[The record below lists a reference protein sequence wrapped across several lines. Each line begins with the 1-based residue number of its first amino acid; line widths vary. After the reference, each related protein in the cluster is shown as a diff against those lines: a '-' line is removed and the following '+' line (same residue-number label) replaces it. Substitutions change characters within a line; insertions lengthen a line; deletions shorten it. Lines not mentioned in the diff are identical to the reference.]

1 MKTSLTTLEG
11 LKRSLTVELPVDIFN
26 ERTEKIIKGL
36 AGKVRVDG
44 FRKGKI
50 PPAVL
55 KQRFGGSAKSD
66 AATEIVGETL
76 ADALTDADVSP
87 ATQPSLTNID
97 TENADSLI
105 YTLEFEVY
113 PEIKVNALSKLT
125 IDQVSSQVTEE
136 DEERAL
142 QDLQDRSTEY
152 KTVKRKSKDGDRL
165 IIDFEGLLDGESFE
179 GGAAEGF
186 EIVLGKGTMIEG
198 FEKGLIDVASGK
210 TVEVNA
216 TFPEDYHVENLA
228 GREAVFKVKVNEI
241 GSPIEL
247 KRDDEFAKKYGEKDF
262 ETMKSRMTNQM
273 KLELDSRL
281 VQQNKDTAFSAL
293 LEAND
298 FEVPEGSISS
308 EAEKLQQDMESRM
321 EQQGMPSKGKLPAEM
336 FNEEAARRVKLGL
349 LINKIATDSEITA
362 EKDLVDAK
370 LNEMSLQYGESAQQ
384 MIDWYNTDPSRLA
397 NIESIVVEDL
407 VAKHVAEKAK
417 VTTTDKTFLEIMN
430 TQNFCILLKNHHL
443 ETNLLKSQD

>member
-1 MKTSLTTLEG
+1 MKTSLNTLDG
-11 LKRSLTVELPVDIFN
+11 LKRSLTVELPVDTFN
-26 ERTEKIIKGL
+26 DKTEKIIKSL
-36 AGKVRVDG
+36 ATKVRIDG

-50 PPAVL
+50 PANIL
-55 KQRFGGSAKSD
+55 RQRFGASAKSD
-66 AATEIVGETL
+66 AATEMVSETL
-76 ADALTDADVSP
+76 EDALKDADVVP
-87 ATQPSLTNID
+87 AAQPSLTNVD
-97 TENADSLI
+97 TENSESLI
-105 YTLEFEVY
+105 YTIEFEVY
-113 PEIKVNALSKLT
+113 PEIKVNTLSNLK
-125 IDQVSSQVTEE
+125 IDQVTSKVTEE

-152 KTVKRKSKDGDRL
+152 KSVKRKSKEGDRL
-165 IIDFEGLLDGESFE
+165 VIDFEGLMDGESFE

-186 EIVLGKGTMIEG
+186 EIVLGRGTMIDG
-198 FEKGLIDVASGK
+198 FEKGLIDIAPGK

-228 GREAVFKVKVNEI
+228 GREAVFKVKVNEV

-247 KRDDEFAKKYGEKDF
+247 KRDDEFAKKFGEKDF
-262 ETMKSRMTNQM
+262 ETMKTRMTSQM
-273 KLELDSRL
+273 KMELESRL

-298 FEVPEGSISS
+298 FEVPEGSVSS
-308 EAEKLQQDMESRM
+308 EASRLQQDMESRM
-321 EQQGMPSKGKLPAEM
+321 EQQGMPSKGKLPVEM

-407 VAKHVAEKAK
+407 VAKHIADEAK
-417 VTTTDKTFLEIMN
+417 VTSTEKNFLEIMN
-430 TQNFCILLKNHHL
+430 TQN
-443 ETNLLKSQD
+443 

>member
-1 MKTSLTTLEG
+1 MKTSLNTLDG
-11 LKRSLTVELPVDIFN
+11 LKRSLTVELPVDTFN
-26 ERTEKIIKGL
+26 DKTEKIIKSL
-36 AGKVRVDG
+36 ATKVRIDG

-50 PPAVL
+50 PANIL
-55 KQRFGGSAKSD
+55 RQRFGASAKSD
-66 AATEIVGETL
+66 AATEMVSETL
-76 ADALTDADVSP
+76 EDALKDADVVP
-87 ATQPSLTNID
+87 AAQPSLTNVD
-97 TENADSLI
+97 TENSESLI
-105 YTLEFEVY
+105 YTIEFEVY
-113 PEIKVNALSKLT
+113 PEIKVNTLSSLK
-125 IDQVSSQVTEE
+125 IDQVTSKVTEE

-152 KTVKRKSKDGDRL
+152 KSVKRKSKEGDRL
-165 IIDFEGLLDGESFE
+165 VIDFEGLMDGESFE

-186 EIVLGKGTMIEG
+186 EIVLGRGTMIDG
-198 FEKGLIDVASGK
+198 FEKGLIDIAPGK

-228 GREAVFKVKVNEI
+228 GREAVFKVKVNEV

-247 KRDDEFAKKYGEKDF
+247 KRDDEFAKKFGEKDF
-262 ETMKSRMTNQM
+262 ETMKTRMTSQM
-273 KLELDSRL
+273 KMELESRL

-298 FEVPEGSISS
+298 FEVPEGSVSS
-308 EAEKLQQDMESRM
+308 EALRLQQDMESRM
-321 EQQGMPSKGKLPAEM
+321 EQQGMPSKGKLPVEM

-407 VAKHVAEKAK
+407 VAKHIADEAK
-417 VTTTDKTFLEIMN
+417 VTSTEQNFLEIMN
-430 TQNFCILLKNHHL
+430 TQN
-443 ETNLLKSQD
+443 

>member
-125 IDQVSSQVTEE
+125 IDQVSSKVTEE

-321 EQQGMPSKGKLPAEM
+321 EQQGMPSKGTLPAEM

-430 TQNFCILLKNHHL
+430 TQN
-443 ETNLLKSQD
+443 

>member
-11 LKRSLTVELPVDIFN
+11 LKRSLTVELPVDTFN
-26 ERTEKIIKGL
+26 QKTEKIIKSL
-36 AGKVRVDG
+36 ATKVRIDG

-50 PPAVL
+50 PANIL
-55 KQRFGGSAKSD
+55 RQRFGASAKSD
-66 AATEIVGETL
+66 AATEMVSETIE
-76 ADALTDADVSP
+76 DALKDADVVP
-87 ATQPSLTNID
+87 AAQPSLTNVD
-97 TENADSLI
+97 TENSESLI
-105 YTLEFEVY
+105 YTIEFEVY
-113 PEIKVNALSKLT
+113 PEIKLNALSSLK
-125 IDQVSSQVTEE
+125 IDQVTSKVTEE

-152 KTVKRKSKDGDRL
+152 KSVKRKSKEGDRL
-165 IIDFEGLLDGESFE
+165 IIDFEGLMDGESFE
-179 GGAAEGF
+179 GGAAEAF
-186 EIVLGKGTMIEG
+186 EIILGRGTMIDG
-198 FEKGLIDVASGK
+198 FEKGLIDIAPGK
-210 TVEVNA
+210 NVEVNA

-228 GREAVFKVKVNEI
+228 GREAIFKVKVNEV

-247 KRDDEFAKKYGEKDF
+247 KRDDEFAKKFGESDF
-262 ETMKSRMTNQM
+262 ETMKTRMTSQM
-273 KLELDSRL
+273 KMELDSRL

-298 FEVPEGSISS
+298 FEVPEGSVSS
-308 EAEKLQQDMESRM
+308 EALRLQQDMESRM

-407 VAKHVAEKAK
+407 VAKHIADEAK
-417 VTTTDKTFLEIMN
+417 VTSTEKNFLEIMN
-430 TQNFCILLKNHHL
+430 TQN
-443 ETNLLKSQD
+443 

>member
-11 LKRSLTVELPVDIFN
+11 LKRSLKVELPVETFN
-26 ERTEKIIKGL
+26 QKTEQIIKGL
-36 AGKVRVDG
+36 ATKVRIDG

-50 PPAVL
+50 PANIL
-55 KQRFGGSAKSD
+55 RQRFGASAKSD
-66 AATEIVGETL
+66 AASEMVSETL
-76 ADALTDADVSP
+76 EDALKDADVVP
-87 ATQPSLTNID
+87 AAQPSLTNID
-97 TENADSLI
+97 TENSESLI
-105 YTLEFEVY
+105 YTIEFEVY
-113 PEIKVNALSKLT
+113 PEIKLNSLSSLK
-125 IDQVSSQVTEE
+125 IEQVTSKVTEE

-152 KTVKRKSKDGDRL
+152 KSVKRKSKEGDRL
-165 IIDFEGLLDGESFE
+165 VIDFEGLMDGEPFE

-186 EIVLGKGTMIEG
+186 EIILGRGAMIEG
-198 FEKGLIDVASGK
+198 FEQGLIDVASGK
-210 TVEVNA
+210 NVEVNA
-216 TFPEDYHVENLA
+216 AFPEDYHVENLA
-228 GREAVFKVKVNEI
+228 GREAVFKVKVNEV

-247 KRDDEFAKKYGEKDF
+247 KRDDEFAKKFGEKDF
-262 ETMKSRMTNQM
+262 ETMKSRMSSQM

-298 FEVPEGSISS
+298 FEVPEGSVSS
-308 EAEKLQQDMESRM
+308 EALRLQQDMESRM

-336 FNEEAARRVKLGL
+336 FNEEATRRVKLGL

-370 LNEMSLQYGESAQQ
+370 LKEISLQYGESAQQ

-407 VAKHVAEKAK
+407 VAKHIADKAK
-417 VTTTDKTFLEIMN
+417 VTSTEKNFLEIMN
-430 TQNFCILLKNHHL
+430 TQN
-443 ETNLLKSQD
+443 

>member
-11 LKRSLTVELPVDIFN
+11 LKRSLKVELPVETFN
-26 ERTEKIIKGL
+26 QKTEQIIKGL
-36 AGKVRVDG
+36 ATKVRIDG

-50 PPAVL
+50 PANIL
-55 KQRFGGSAKSD
+55 RQRFGASAKSD
-66 AATEIVGETL
+66 AATEMVSETL
-76 ADALTDADVSP
+76 EDALKDADVVP
-87 ATQPSLTNID
+87 AAQPSLTNID
-97 TENADSLI
+97 SENSESLI
-105 YTLEFEVY
+105 YTIEFEVY
-113 PEIKVNALSKLT
+113 PEIKLNSLSSLK
-125 IDQVSSQVTEE
+125 IEQVTSKVTEE

-152 KTVKRKSKDGDRL
+152 KSVKRKSKEGDRL
-165 IIDFEGLLDGESFE
+165 VIDFEGLMDGEPFE

-186 EIVLGKGTMIEG
+186 EIILGRGAMIEG
-198 FEKGLIDVASGK
+198 FEQGLIDVASGK
-210 TVEVNA
+210 NVEVNA
-216 TFPEDYHVENLA
+216 AFPEDYHVENLA
-228 GREAVFKVKVNEI
+228 GREALFKVKVNEV

-247 KRDDEFAKKYGEKDF
+247 KRDDEFAKKFGEKDF
-262 ETMKSRMTNQM
+262 ETMKSRMSSQM

-298 FEVPEGSISS
+298 FEVPEGSVSS
-308 EAEKLQQDMESRM
+308 EALRLQQDMESRM

-336 FNEEAARRVKLGL
+336 FNEEATRRVKLGL

-370 LNEMSLQYGESAQQ
+370 LKEISLQYGESAQQ

-407 VAKHVAEKAK
+407 VAKHIADKAK
-417 VTTTDKTFLEIMN
+417 VTS
-430 TQNFCILLKNHHL
+430 CLLY
-443 ETNLLKSQD
+443 TSPSPRD

>member
-55 KQRFGGSAKSD
+55 KQRFGSSAKSD

-76 ADALTDADVSP
+76 TDAMMDADVTP

-125 IDQVSSQVTEE
+125 IEQVSSKVTEE

-186 EIVLGKGTMIEG
+186 EIVLGKGAMIEG

-216 TFPEDYHVENLA
+216 TFPDDYHVENLA
-228 GREAVFKVKVNEI
+228 GREAVFKVKVNEV
-241 GSPIEL
+241 GSPVEL
-247 KRDDEFAKKYGEKDF
+247 KRDDEFAKKFGEKDF
-262 ETMKSRMTNQM
+262 ETMKSRMTSQM

-298 FEVPEGSISS
+298 FEVPEGSVSS

-430 TQNFCILLKNHHL
+430 TQN
-443 ETNLLKSQD
+443 

>member
-11 LKRSLTVELPVDIFN
+11 LKRSLTVELPVDTFN
-26 ERTEKIIKGL
+26 QKTEKIIKSL
-36 AGKVRVDG
+36 ATKVRIDG

-50 PPAVL
+50 PANIL
-55 KQRFGGSAKSD
+55 RQRFGASAKSD
-66 AATEIVGETL
+66 AATEMVSETL
-76 ADALTDADVSP
+76 EDALKDADVVP
-87 ATQPSLTNID
+87 AAQPSLTNVD
-97 TENADSLI
+97 TENSESLI
-105 YTLEFEVY
+105 YTIEFEVY
-113 PEIKVNALSKLT
+113 PEIKLNALSSLK
-125 IDQVSSQVTEE
+125 IDQVTSKVTEE

-152 KTVKRKSKDGDRL
+152 KSVKRKSKEGDRL
-165 IIDFEGLLDGESFE
+165 IIDFEGLMDGESFE
-179 GGAAEGF
+179 GGAAEAF
-186 EIVLGKGTMIEG
+186 EIILGRGTMIDG
-198 FEKGLIDVASGK
+198 FEKGLIDIAPGK
-210 TVEVNA
+210 NVEVNA

-228 GREAVFKVKVNEI
+228 GREAIFKVKVNEV

-247 KRDDEFAKKYGEKDF
+247 KRDDEFAKKFGESDF
-262 ETMKSRMTNQM
+262 ETMKTRMTSQM
-273 KLELDSRL
+273 KMELDSRL

-298 FEVPEGSISS
+298 FEVPEGSVSS
-308 EAEKLQQDMESRM
+308 EALRLQQDMESRM

-362 EKDLVDAK
+362 EKELVDAK

-384 MIDWYNTDPSRLA
+384 MIDWYNTEPSRLA

-407 VAKHVAEKAK
+407 VAKHIADEAK
-417 VTTTDKTFLEIMN
+417 VTSTEKNFLEIMN
-430 TQNFCILLKNHHL
+430 TQN
-443 ETNLLKSQD
+443 

>member
-26 ERTEKIIKGL
+26 ERTEKIIKSL

-113 PEIKVNALSKLT
+113 PEIKVNALSELT

-430 TQNFCILLKNHHL
+430 TQN
-443 ETNLLKSQD
+443 

>member
-11 LKRSLTVELPVDIFN
+11 LKRSLKVELPVETFN
-26 ERTEKIIKGL
+26 QKTEQIIKGL
-36 AGKVRVDG
+36 ATKVRIDG

-50 PPAVL
+50 PANIL
-55 KQRFGGSAKSD
+55 RQRFGASAKSD
-66 AATEIVGETL
+66 AATEMVSETL
-76 ADALTDADVSP
+76 EDALKDADIVP
-87 ATQPSLTNID
+87 AAQPSLTNID
-97 TENADSLI
+97 TENSESLI
-105 YTLEFEVY
+105 YTIEFEVY
-113 PEIKVNALSKLT
+113 PEIKLNSLSSLK
-125 IDQVSSQVTEE
+125 IEQVTSKVTEE

-152 KTVKRKSKDGDRL
+152 KSVKRKSKEGDRL
-165 IIDFEGLLDGESFE
+165 VIDFEGLMDGEPFE

-186 EIVLGKGTMIEG
+186 EIILGRGAMIEG
-198 FEKGLIDVASGK
+198 FEQGLIDVAPGK
-210 TVEVNA
+210 NVEVNA
-216 TFPEDYHVENLA
+216 AFPEDYHVENLA
-228 GREAVFKVKVNEI
+228 GREAVFKVKVNEV

-247 KRDDEFAKKYGEKDF
+247 KRDDEFAKKFGEKDF
-262 ETMKSRMTNQM
+262 ETMKSRMSSQM

-298 FEVPEGSISS
+298 FEVPEGSVSS
-308 EAEKLQQDMESRM
+308 EALRLQQDMESRM

-336 FNEEAARRVKLGL
+336 FNEEATRRVKLGL

-370 LNEMSLQYGESAQQ
+370 LKEMSLQYGESAQQ

-407 VAKHVAEKAK
+407 VAKHIADKAK
-417 VTTTDKTFLEIMN
+417 VTSSEKNFLEIMN
-430 TQNFCILLKNHHL
+430 TQN
-443 ETNLLKSQD
+443 

>member
-1 MKTSLTTLEG
+1 MKTSLNTLDG
-11 LKRSLTVELPVDIFN
+11 LKRSLTVELPVDTFN
-26 ERTEKIIKGL
+26 DKTEKIIKSL
-36 AGKVRVDG
+36 ATKVRIDG

-50 PPAVL
+50 PANIL
-55 KQRFGGSAKSD
+55 RQRFGASAKSD
-66 AATEIVGETL
+66 AATEMVSETL
-76 ADALTDADVSP
+76 EDALKDADVVP
-87 ATQPSLTNID
+87 AAQPSLTNVD
-97 TENADSLI
+97 TENSESLI
-105 YTLEFEVY
+105 YTIEFEVY
-113 PEIKVNALSKLT
+113 PEIKVNTLSSLK
-125 IDQVSSQVTEE
+125 IDQVTSKVTEE

-152 KTVKRKSKDGDRL
+152 KSVKRKSKEGDRL
-165 IIDFEGLLDGESFE
+165 VIDFEGLMDGESFE

-186 EIVLGKGTMIEG
+186 EIVLGRGTMIDG
-198 FEKGLIDVASGK
+198 FEKGLIDIAPGK

-228 GREAVFKVKVNEI
+228 GREAVFKVKVNEVE
-241 GSPIEL
+241 SPIEL
-247 KRDDEFAKKYGEKDF
+247 KRDDEFAKKFGEKDF
-262 ETMKSRMTNQM
+262 ETMKTRMTSQM
-273 KLELDSRL
+273 KMELESRL

-298 FEVPEGSISS
+298 FEVPEGSVSS
-308 EAEKLQQDMESRM
+308 EALRLQQDMESRM
-321 EQQGMPSKGKLPAEM
+321 EQQGMPSKGKLPVEM

-407 VAKHVAEKAK
+407 VAKHIADEAK
-417 VTTTDKTFLEIMN
+417 VTSTEKNFLEIMN
-430 TQNFCILLKNHHL
+430 TQN
-443 ETNLLKSQD
+443 

>member
-55 KQRFGGSAKSD
+55 KQRFGESAKSD

-87 ATQPSLTNID
+87 ATQPSITNID
-97 TENADSLI
+97 TETADSLI
-105 YTLEFEVY
+105 YTLEFEDY

-308 EAEKLQQDMESRM
+308 EAKKLQQDMESRM

-430 TQNFCILLKNHHL
+430 TQN
-443 ETNLLKSQD
+443 

>member
-11 LKRSLTVELPVDIFN
+11 LKRSLTVELPVDTFN
-26 ERTEKIIKGL
+26 QKTEKIIKSL
-36 AGKVRVDG
+36 ATKVRIDG

-50 PPAVL
+50 PANIL
-55 KQRFGGSAKSD
+55 RQRFGASAKSD
-66 AATEIVGETL
+66 AATEMVSETL
-76 ADALTDADVSP
+76 EDALKDADVVP
-87 ATQPSLTNID
+87 AAQPSLTNVD
-97 TENADSLI
+97 TENSESLI
-105 YTLEFEVY
+105 YTIEFEVY
-113 PEIKVNALSKLT
+113 PEIKLNALSSLK
-125 IDQVSSQVTEE
+125 IDQVTSKVTEE

-152 KTVKRKSKDGDRL
+152 KSVKRKSKEGDRL
-165 IIDFEGLLDGESFE
+165 IIDFEGLMDGESFE
-179 GGAAEGF
+179 GGAAEAF
-186 EIVLGKGTMIEG
+186 EIILGRGTMIDG
-198 FEKGLIDVASGK
+198 FEKGLIDIAPGNN
-210 TVEVNA
+210 VEVNA

-228 GREAVFKVKVNEI
+228 GREAIFKVKVNEV

-247 KRDDEFAKKYGEKDF
+247 KRDDEFAKKFGESDF
-262 ETMKSRMTNQM
+262 ETMKTRMTSQM
-273 KLELDSRL
+273 KMELDSRL

-298 FEVPEGSISS
+298 FEVPEGSVSS
-308 EAEKLQQDMESRM
+308 EALRLQQDMESRM

-407 VAKHVAEKAK
+407 VAKHIADEAK
-417 VTTTDKTFLEIMN
+417 VTSTEKNFLEIMN
-430 TQNFCILLKNHHL
+430 TQN
-443 ETNLLKSQD
+443 

>member
-11 LKRSLTVELPVDIFN
+11 LKRSLTVELPVDTFN
-26 ERTEKIIKGL
+26 QKTEKIIKSL
-36 AGKVRVDG
+36 ATKVRIDG

-50 PPAVL
+50 PANIL
-55 KQRFGGSAKSD
+55 RQRFGASAKSD
-66 AATEIVGETL
+66 AATEMVSETL
-76 ADALTDADVSP
+76 EDALKDADVVP
-87 ATQPSLTNID
+87 AAQPSLTNVD
-97 TENADSLI
+97 TENSESLI
-105 YTLEFEVY
+105 YTIEFEVY
-113 PEIKVNALSKLT
+113 PEIKLNALSSLK
-125 IDQVSSQVTEE
+125 IDQVTSKVTEE

-152 KTVKRKSKDGDRL
+152 KSVKRKSKEGDRL
-165 IIDFEGLLDGESFE
+165 IIDFEGLMDGESFE
-179 GGAAEGF
+179 GGAAEAF
-186 EIVLGKGTMIEG
+186 EIILGRGTMIDG
-198 FEKGLIDVASGK
+198 FEKGLIDIAPGK
-210 TVEVNA
+210 NVEVNA

-228 GREAVFKVKVNEI
+228 GKEAIFKVKVNEV

-247 KRDDEFAKKYGEKDF
+247 KRDDEFAKKFGESDF
-262 ETMKSRMTNQM
+262 ETMKTRMTSQM
-273 KLELDSRL
+273 KMELDSRL

-298 FEVPEGSISS
+298 FEVPEGSVSS
-308 EAEKLQQDMESRM
+308 EALRLQQDMESRM

-407 VAKHVAEKAK
+407 VAKHIADEAK
-417 VTTTDKTFLEIMN
+417 VTSTEKNFLEIMN
-430 TQNFCILLKNHHL
+430 TQN
-443 ETNLLKSQD
+443 

>member
-1 MKTSLTTLEG
+1 MKTSLNTLDG
-11 LKRSLTVELPVDIFN
+11 LKRSLTVELPVDTFN
-26 ERTEKIIKGL
+26 DKTEKIIKSL
-36 AGKVRVDG
+36 ATKVRIDG

-50 PPAVL
+50 PANIL
-55 KQRFGGSAKSD
+55 RQRFGASAKSD
-66 AATEIVGETL
+66 AATEMVSETL
-76 ADALTDADVSP
+76 EDALKDADVVP
-87 ATQPSLTNID
+87 AAQPSLTNVD
-97 TENADSLI
+97 TENSESLI
-105 YTLEFEVY
+105 YTIEFEVY
-113 PEIKVNALSKLT
+113 PEIKVNTLSSLK
-125 IDQVSSQVTEE
+125 IDQVTSKVTEE

-152 KTVKRKSKDGDRL
+152 KSVKRKSKEGDRL
-165 IIDFEGLLDGESFE
+165 VIDFEGLMDGESFE

-186 EIVLGKGTMIEG
+186 EIVLGRGTMIDG
-198 FEKGLIDVASGK
+198 FEKGLIDIAPGK

-228 GREAVFKVKVNEI
+228 GREAVFKVKVNEV

-247 KRDDEFAKKYGEKDF
+247 KRDDEFAKKFGEKDF
-262 ETMKSRMTNQM
+262 ETMKTRMTSQM
-273 KLELDSRL
+273 KMELESRL

-298 FEVPEGSISS
+298 FEVPEGSVSS
-308 EAEKLQQDMESRM
+308 EALRLQQDMESRM
-321 EQQGMPSKGKLPAEM
+321 EQQGMPSKGKLPVEM

-384 MIDWYNTDPSRLA
+384 MIAWYNTDPSRLA

-407 VAKHVAEKAK
+407 VAKHIADEAK
-417 VTTTDKTFLEIMN
+417 VTSTEKNFLEIMN
-430 TQNFCILLKNHHL
+430 TQN
-443 ETNLLKSQD
+443 

>member
-1 MKTSLTTLEG
+1 MKTSLNTLDG
-11 LKRSLTVELPVDIFN
+11 LKRSLTVELPVDTFN
-26 ERTEKIIKGL
+26 DKTEKIIKSL
-36 AGKVRVDG
+36 ATKVRIDG

-50 PPAVL
+50 PANIL
-55 KQRFGGSAKSD
+55 RQRFGASAKSD
-66 AATEIVGETL
+66 AATEMVSETL
-76 ADALTDADVSP
+76 EDALKDADVVP
-87 ATQPSLTNID
+87 AAQPSLTNVD
-97 TENADSLI
+97 TENSESLI
-105 YTLEFEVY
+105 YTIEFEVY
-113 PEIKVNALSKLT
+113 PEIKVNTLSNLK
-125 IDQVSSQVTEE
+125 IDQVTSKVTEE

-152 KTVKRKSKDGDRL
+152 KSVKRKSKEGDRL
-165 IIDFEGLLDGESFE
+165 VIDFEGLMDGESFE

-186 EIVLGKGTMIEG
+186 EIVLGRGTMIDG
-198 FEKGLIDVASGK
+198 FEKGLIDIAPGK

-228 GREAVFKVKVNEI
+228 GREAIFKVKVNEV

-247 KRDDEFAKKYGEKDF
+247 KRDDEFAKKFGEKDF
-262 ETMKSRMTNQM
+262 ETMKTRMTSQM
-273 KLELDSRL
+273 KMELESRL

-298 FEVPEGSISS
+298 FEVPEGSVSS
-308 EAEKLQQDMESRM
+308 EALRLQQDMESRM
-321 EQQGMPSKGKLPAEM
+321 EQQGMPSKGKLPVEM

-407 VAKHVAEKAK
+407 VAKHIADEAK
-417 VTTTDKTFLEIMN
+417 VTSTEKNFLEIMN
-430 TQNFCILLKNHHL
+430 TQN
-443 ETNLLKSQD
+443 

>member
-179 GGAAEGF
+179 GGTAEGF

-241 GSPIEL
+241 QSPIEL

-298 FEVPEGSISS
+298 FEVPEGSVSS

-430 TQNFCILLKNHHL
+430 TQN
-443 ETNLLKSQD
+443 

>member
-1 MKTSLTTLEG
+1 MPVETFNQKTEQ
-11 LKRSLTVELPVDIFN
+11 
-26 ERTEKIIKGL
+26 IIKGL
-36 AGKVRVDG
+36 ATKVRIDG

-50 PPAVL
+50 PANIL
-55 KQRFGGSAKSD
+55 RQRFGASAKSD
-66 AATEIVGETL
+66 AATEMVSETL
-76 ADALTDADVSP
+76 EDALKDADVVP
-87 ATQPSLTNID
+87 AAQPSLTNID
-97 TENADSLI
+97 TENSESLI
-105 YTLEFEVY
+105 YTIEFEVY
-113 PEIKVNALSKLT
+113 PEIKLNSLSSLK
-125 IDQVSSQVTEE
+125 IEQVTSKVTEE

-152 KTVKRKSKDGDRL
+152 KSVKRKSKEGDRL
-165 IIDFEGLLDGESFE
+165 VIDFEGLMDGEPFE

-186 EIVLGKGTMIEG
+186 EIILGRGAMIEG
-198 FEKGLIDVASGK
+198 FEQGLIDVASGK
-210 TVEVNA
+210 NVEVNA
-216 TFPEDYHVENLA
+216 AFPEDYHVENLA
-228 GREAVFKVKVNEI
+228 GREALFKVKVNEV

-247 KRDDEFAKKYGEKDF
+247 KRDDEFAKKFGEKDF
-262 ETMKSRMTNQM
+262 ETMKSRMSSQM

-298 FEVPEGSISS
+298 FEVPEGSVSS
-308 EAEKLQQDMESRM
+308 EALRLQQDMESRM

-336 FNEEAARRVKLGL
+336 FNEEATRRVKLGL

-370 LNEMSLQYGESAQQ
+370 LKEISLQYGESAQQ

-407 VAKHVAEKAK
+407 VAKHIADKAK
-417 VTTTDKTFLEIMN
+417 VTSTEKNFLEIMN
-430 TQNFCILLKNHHL
+430 TQN
-443 ETNLLKSQD
+443 

>member
-11 LKRSLTVELPVDIFN
+11 LKRSLTVELPVDTFN
-26 ERTEKIIKGL
+26 QKTEKIIKSL
-36 AGKVRVDG
+36 ATKVRIDG

-50 PPAVL
+50 PANIL
-55 KQRFGGSAKSD
+55 RQRFGASAKSD
-66 AATEIVGETL
+66 AATEMVSETL
-76 ADALTDADVSP
+76 EDALKDADVVP
-87 ATQPSLTNID
+87 AAQPSLTNVD
-97 TENADSLI
+97 TENSESLI
-105 YTLEFEVY
+105 YTIEFEVY
-113 PEIKVNALSKLT
+113 PEIKLNALSSLK
-125 IDQVSSQVTEE
+125 IDQVTSKVTEE

-152 KTVKRKSKDGDRL
+152 KSVKRKSKEGDRL
-165 IIDFEGLLDGESFE
+165 IIDFEGLMDGESFE
-179 GGAAEGF
+179 GGAAEAF
-186 EIVLGKGTMIEG
+186 EIILGRGTMIDG
-198 FEKGLIDVASGK
+198 FEKGLIDIAPGK
-210 TVEVNA
+210 NVEVNA

-228 GREAVFKVKVNEI
+228 GREAIFKVKVNEV

-247 KRDDEFAKKYGEKDF
+247 KRDDEFAKKFGESDF
-262 ETMKSRMTNQM
+262 ETMKTRMTSQM
-273 KLELDSRL
+273 KMELDSRL

-298 FEVPEGSISS
+298 FEVPEGSVSS
-308 EAEKLQQDMESRM
+308 EALRLQQDMESRM

-336 FNEEAARRVKLGL
+336 FNEEAGRRVKLGL

-407 VAKHVAEKAK
+407 VAKHIADEAK
-417 VTTTDKTFLEIMN
+417 VTSTEKNFLEIMN
-430 TQNFCILLKNHHL
+430 TQN
-443 ETNLLKSQD
+443 

>member
-1 MKTSLTTLEG
+1 MKTSLNTLDG
-11 LKRSLTVELPVDIFN
+11 LKRSLTVELPVDTFN
-26 ERTEKIIKGL
+26 DKTEKIIKSL
-36 AGKVRVDG
+36 ATKVRIDG

-50 PPAVL
+50 PANIL
-55 KQRFGGSAKSD
+55 RQRFGASAKSD
-66 AATEIVGETL
+66 AATEMVSETL
-76 ADALTDADVSP
+76 EDALKDADVVP
-87 ATQPSLTNID
+87 AAQPSLTNVD
-97 TENADSLI
+97 TENSESLI
-105 YTLEFEVY
+105 YTIEFEVY
-113 PEIKVNALSKLT
+113 PEIKVNTLSSLK
-125 IDQVSSQVTEE
+125 IDQVTSKVTEE

-152 KTVKRKSKDGDRL
+152 KSVKRKSKEGDRL
-165 IIDFEGLLDGESFE
+165 VIDFEGLMDGESFE

-186 EIVLGKGTMIEG
+186 EIVLGRGTMIDG
-198 FEKGLIDVASGK
+198 FEKGLIDIAPGK

-228 GREAVFKVKVNEI
+228 GREAVFKVKVNEV

-247 KRDDEFAKKYGEKDF
+247 KRDDEFAKKFGEKDF
-262 ETMKSRMTNQM
+262 ETMKTRMTSQM
-273 KLELDSRL
+273 KMELESRL

-298 FEVPEGSISS
+298 FEVPEGSVSS
-308 EAEKLQQDMESRM
+308 EALRLQQDMESRM
-321 EQQGMPSKGKLPAEM
+321 EQQGMPSKGKLPVEM

-397 NIESIVVEDL
+397 NIESIVLEDL
-407 VAKHVAEKAK
+407 VAKHIADEAK
-417 VTTTDKTFLEIMN
+417 VTSTEKNFLEVMN
-430 TQNFCILLKNHHL
+430 TQN
-443 ETNLLKSQD
+443 

>member
-11 LKRSLTVELPVDIFN
+11 LKRSLTVELPVDTFN
-26 ERTEKIIKGL
+26 QKTEKNIKSL
-36 AGKVRVDG
+36 ATKVRIDG

-50 PPAVL
+50 PANIL
-55 KQRFGGSAKSD
+55 RQRFGASAKSD
-66 AATEIVGETL
+66 AATEMVSETL
-76 ADALTDADVSP
+76 EDALKDADLVP
-87 ATQPSLTNID
+87 AAQPSLTNVD
-97 TENADSLI
+97 TENSESLI
-105 YTLEFEVY
+105 YTIEFEVY
-113 PEIKVNALSKLT
+113 PEIKLNALSSLK
-125 IDQVSSQVTEE
+125 IDQVTSKVTEE

-152 KTVKRKSKDGDRL
+152 KSVKRKSKEGDRL
-165 IIDFEGLLDGESFE
+165 IIDFEGLMDGESFE
-179 GGAAEGF
+179 GGAAEAF
-186 EIVLGKGTMIEG
+186 EIILGRGTMIDG
-198 FEKGLIDVASGK
+198 FEKGLIDIAPGK
-210 TVEVNA
+210 NVEVNA

-228 GREAVFKVKVNEI
+228 GREAIFKVKVNEV

-247 KRDDEFAKKYGEKDF
+247 KRDDEFAKKFGESDF
-262 ETMKSRMTNQM
+262 ETMKTRMTSQM
-273 KLELDSRL
+273 KMELDSRL

-298 FEVPEGSISS
+298 FEVPEGSVSS
-308 EAEKLQQDMESRM
+308 EALRLQQDMESRM

-407 VAKHVAEKAK
+407 VAKHIADEAK
-417 VTTTDKTFLEIMN
+417 VTSTEKNFLEIMN
-430 TQNFCILLKNHHL
+430 TQN
-443 ETNLLKSQD
+443 

>member
-11 LKRSLTVELPVDIFN
+11 LKRSLTVELPVDTFN
-26 ERTEKIIKGL
+26 QKTEKIIQNLG
-36 AGKVRVDG
+36 AKVRVDG
-44 FRKGKI
+44 FRKGKV
-50 PPAVL
+50 PANIL
-55 KQRFGGSAKSD
+55 RQRFGASAKSD
-66 AATEIVGETL
+66 AATEMVSETL
-76 ADALTDADVSP
+76 EDALKDADVSP
-87 ATQPSLTNID
+87 AAQPSLTNID
-97 TENADSLI
+97 TENSQNLI

-113 PEIKVNALSKLT
+113 PEIKLNSLSSLK
-125 IDQVSSQVTEE
+125 IDQVASKVTEE

-142 QDLQDRSTEY
+142 QDLQVRSTEY
-152 KTVKRKSKDGDRL
+152 KSVKRKSKDGDRL
-165 IIDFEGLLDGESFE
+165 IIDFEGLMDGESFE

-186 EIVLGKGTMIEG
+186 EIILGRGAMIEG
-198 FEKGLIDVASGK
+198 FEKGLIDVAPGK

-228 GREAVFKVKVNEI
+228 GREALFKVKINEV

-247 KRDDEFAKKYGEKDF
+247 KRDDEFAKKFGEKDF
-262 ETMKSRMTNQM
+262 ESMKSRMSSQM

-298 FEVPEGSISS
+298 FDVPEGSVSS
-308 EAEKLQQDMESRM
+308 EALRLQQDMESRM

-349 LINKIATDSEITA
+349 MINKIATDSEITA

-407 VAKHVAEKAK
+407 VAKHIAEKAK
-417 VTTTDKTFLEIMN
+417 VTSTNKTFLEIMN
-430 TQNFCILLKNHHL
+430 TQN
-443 ETNLLKSQD
+443 

>member
-1 MKTSLTTLEG
+1 MKTSLNTLDG
-11 LKRSLTVELPVDIFN
+11 LKRSLTVELPVDTFN
-26 ERTEKIIKGL
+26 DKTEKIIKSL
-36 AGKVRVDG
+36 ATKVRIDG

-50 PPAVL
+50 PANIL
-55 KQRFGGSAKSD
+55 RQRFGASAKSD
-66 AATEIVGETL
+66 AATEMVSETL
-76 ADALTDADVSP
+76 EEALKDANVVP
-87 ATQPSLTNID
+87 AAQPSLTNVD
-97 TENADSLI
+97 TENSESLI
-105 YTLEFEVY
+105 YTIEFEVY
-113 PEIKVNALSKLT
+113 PEIKVNTLSSLK
-125 IDQVSSQVTEE
+125 IDQVTSKVTEE

-152 KTVKRKSKDGDRL
+152 KSVKRKSKEGDRL
-165 IIDFEGLLDGESFE
+165 VIDFEGLMDGESFE

-186 EIVLGKGTMIEG
+186 EIVLGRGTMIDG
-198 FEKGLIDVASGK
+198 FEKGLIDIAPGK

-228 GREAVFKVKVNEI
+228 GREAVFKVKVNEV

-247 KRDDEFAKKYGEKDF
+247 KRDDEFAKKFGEKDF
-262 ETMKSRMTNQM
+262 ETMKTRMTSQM
-273 KLELDSRL
+273 KMELESRL

-308 EAEKLQQDMESRM
+308 EALRLQQDMESRM
-321 EQQGMPSKGKLPAEM
+321 EQQGMPSKGKLPVEM

-407 VAKHVAEKAK
+407 VAKHIADEAK
-417 VTTTDKTFLEIMN
+417 VTSTEKNFLEIMN
-430 TQNFCILLKNHHL
+430 TQN
-443 ETNLLKSQD
+443 

>member
-1 MKTSLTTLEG
+1 MKTSLNTLDG
-11 LKRSLTVELPVDIFN
+11 LKRSLTVELPVDTFN
-26 ERTEKIIKGL
+26 DKTEKIIKSL
-36 AGKVRVDG
+36 ATKVRIDG

-50 PPAVL
+50 PANIL
-55 KQRFGGSAKSD
+55 RQRFGASAKSD
-66 AATEIVGETL
+66 AATEMVSETL
-76 ADALTDADVSP
+76 EDALKDADVVP
-87 ATQPSLTNID
+87 AAQPSLTNVD
-97 TENADSLI
+97 TENSESLI
-105 YTLEFEVY
+105 YTIEFEVY
-113 PEIKVNALSKLT
+113 PEIKVNTLSSLK
-125 IDQVSSQVTEE
+125 IDQVTSKVTEE

-152 KTVKRKSKDGDRL
+152 KSVKRKSKEGDRL
-165 IIDFEGLLDGESFE
+165 VIDFEGLMDGESFE

-186 EIVLGKGTMIEG
+186 EIVLGRGTMIDG
-198 FEKGLIDVASGK
+198 FEKGLIDIAPGK
-210 TVEVNA
+210 TVEINA

-228 GREAVFKVKVNEI
+228 GREAVFKVKVNEV

-247 KRDDEFAKKYGEKDF
+247 KRDDEFAKKFGEKDF
-262 ETMKSRMTNQM
+262 ETMKTRMTSQM
-273 KLELDSRL
+273 KMELESRL

-298 FEVPEGSISS
+298 FEVPDGSVSS
-308 EAEKLQQDMESRM
+308 EALRLQQDMESRM
-321 EQQGMPSKGKLPAEM
+321 EQQGMPSKGKLPVEM

-407 VAKHVAEKAK
+407 VAKHIADEAK
-417 VTTTDKTFLEIMN
+417 VTSTEKNFLEIMN
-430 TQNFCILLKNHHL
+430 TQN
-443 ETNLLKSQD
+443 

>member
-1 MKTSLTTLEG
+1 MKTSLNTLDG
-11 LKRSLTVELPVDIFN
+11 LKRSLTVELPVDTFN
-26 ERTEKIIKGL
+26 DKTEKIIKSL
-36 AGKVRVDG
+36 ATKVRIDG

-50 PPAVL
+50 PANIL
-55 KQRFGGSAKSD
+55 RQRFGASAKSD
-66 AATEIVGETL
+66 AATEMVSETL
-76 ADALTDADVSP
+76 EDAIKDADVVP
-87 ATQPSLTNID
+87 AAQPSLTNVD
-97 TENADSLI
+97 TENSESLI
-105 YTLEFEVY
+105 YTIEFEVY
-113 PEIKVNALSKLT
+113 PEIKVNTLSSLK
-125 IDQVSSQVTEE
+125 IDQVTSKVTEE

-152 KTVKRKSKDGDRL
+152 KSVKRKSKEGDRL
-165 IIDFEGLLDGESFE
+165 VIDFEGLMDGESFE

-186 EIVLGKGTMIEG
+186 EIVLGRGTMIDG
-198 FEKGLIDVASGK
+198 FEKGLIDIAPGK

-228 GREAVFKVKVNEI
+228 GREAVFKVKVNEV

-247 KRDDEFAKKYGEKDF
+247 KRDDEFAKKFGEKDF
-262 ETMKSRMTNQM
+262 ETMKTRMTSQM
-273 KLELDSRL
+273 KMELESRL

-298 FEVPEGSISS
+298 FEVPEGSVSS
-308 EAEKLQQDMESRM
+308 EALRLQQDMESRM
-321 EQQGMPSKGKLPAEM
+321 EQQGMPSKGKLPVEM

-407 VAKHVAEKAK
+407 VAKHIADEAK
-417 VTTTDKTFLEIMN
+417 VTSTEKNFLEIMN
-430 TQNFCILLKNHHL
+430 TQN
-443 ETNLLKSQD
+443 

>member
-11 LKRSLTVELPVDIFN
+11 LKRSLTVELPVDTFN
-26 ERTEKIIKGL
+26 QKTEKIIQNLG
-36 AGKVRVDG
+36 AKVRVDG
-44 FRKGKI
+44 FRKGKV
-50 PPAVL
+50 PANIL
-55 KQRFGGSAKSD
+55 RQRFGASAKSD
-66 AATEIVGETL
+66 AATEMVSETL
-76 ADALTDADVSP
+76 EDALKDADVSP
-87 ATQPSLTNID
+87 AAQPSLTNID
-97 TENADSLI
+97 TENSQNLI

-113 PEIKVNALSKLT
+113 PEIKLNSLSSLK
-125 IDQVSSQVTEE
+125 IDQVASKVTEE

-142 QDLQDRSTEY
+142 QDLQARSTEY
-152 KTVKRKSKDGDRL
+152 KSVKRKSKDGDRL
-165 IIDFEGLLDGESFE
+165 IIDFEGLIDGESFE

-186 EIVLGKGTMIEG
+186 EIILGRGAMIEG
-198 FEKGLIDVASGK
+198 FEKGLIDVAPGK

-216 TFPEDYHVENLA
+216 IFPEDYHVENLA
-228 GREAVFKVKVNEI
+228 GREALFKVKINEV

-247 KRDDEFAKKYGEKDF
+247 KRDDEFAKKFGEKDF
-262 ETMKSRMTNQM
+262 ESMKSRMSSQM

-298 FEVPEGSISS
+298 FEVPEGSVSS
-308 EAEKLQQDMESRM
+308 EALRLQQDMESRM
-321 EQQGMPSKGKLPAEM
+321 EQQGMPSKGKLPAAM

-407 VAKHVAEKAK
+407 VAKHIAEKAK
-417 VTTTDKTFLEIMN
+417 VTSTNKTFLEIMN
-430 TQNFCILLKNHHL
+430 TKN
-443 ETNLLKSQD
+443 